1 MVSSAFRST
10 LKKLVQT
17 RFRPVLDYFK
27 HCEKHFSKK
36 FRASKLFWAI
46 KWFFWIWSLAF
57 WIDKID
63 LNEKRRER
71 HPFFC
76 PALFSTSFV
85 HRQTRGVDSDYF
97 GEKYKK
103 SPQSLIQVLIS
114 DTLNYQFT
122 VKNRQYHFYHF
133 QGLPS
138 GWCFKNNCEKFFC
151 KW

>member
-1 MVSSAFRST
+1 MKGASQKNSE
-10 LKKLVQT
+10 LQN
-17 RFRPVLDYFK
+17 YFQPSND
-27 HCEKHFSKK
+27 F
-36 FRASKLFWAI
+36 
-46 KWFFWIWSLAF
+46 FFWIWSLAF

-114 DTLNYQFT
+114 DTLNYHFT
-122 VKNRQYHFYHF
+122 AKSIENHFYHF
-133 QGLPS
+133 QGLS
-138 GWCFKNNCEKFFC
+138 SDCCCFKNSFRKISLQMIKNGLDCL
-151 KW
+151 